1 MNKLLIFLII
11 LMDPLE
17 ALYHRNTRKKGAKN
31 LNCAVIGESGSGKS
45 WLCLRFSDQ
54 YYKRYLKINFSVDNV
69 VFTITEFLELVKTL
83 PNCSIIIF
91 DDAGLKYS
99 SKRWWDELNQILGYT
114 MQSFRYKII
123 NVFFT
128 IPILKWLDNVG
139 RGMLHSRIEMKDP
152 GIAVY
157 KKLEYNP
164 SMDKIYETSLYN
176 FDVSR
181 PPLKLVNA
189 YEKKKDNFLKQE
201 YEQYYLQALKREE
214 KPLTI
219 GPEAVD
225 HYVNIVLNDLDRF
238 SLKGKLNRD
247 IIQVE
252 LKTSF
257 PSTRLIFSACTKIL
271 EEKKEIQKYKEA
283 G

>member
-1 MNKLLIFLII
+1 MSD
-11 LMDPLE
+11 DPLE
-17 ALYHRNTRKKGAKN
+17 ALYIRNTRKKGAKN

-45 WLCLRFSDQ
+45 YMCLRWSDQ
-54 YYKRYLKINFSVDNV
+54 YYKRFLKNKFSVDNV
-69 VFTITEFLELVKTL
+69 VFTITEFLDLVKNL

-152 GIAVY
+152 GVGVY

-176 FDVSR
+176 LEVSK
-181 PPLKLVNA
+181 PPIKLVNQ
-189 YEKKKDNFLKQE
+189 YEKKKSLFLAEEYQE
-201 YEQYYLQALKREE
+201 YYLKAKKREE

-219 GPEAVD
+219 GAEAVSN
-225 HYVNIVLNDLDRF
+225 YVDMVLNDMGRF

-252 LKTSF
+252 LNLSY
-257 PSTRLIFSACTKIL
+257 PSTRLIYSGCIKKL
-271 EEKKEIQKYKEA
+271 EERKEIKKYKNET
-283 G
+283 